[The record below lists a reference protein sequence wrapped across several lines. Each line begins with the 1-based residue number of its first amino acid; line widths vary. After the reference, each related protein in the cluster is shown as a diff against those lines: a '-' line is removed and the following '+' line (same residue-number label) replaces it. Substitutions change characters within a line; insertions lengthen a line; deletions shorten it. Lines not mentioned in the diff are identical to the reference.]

1 MSKASVLMLTALGV
15 LGIIF
20 CMNVESFSPP
30 SEDAK
35 PTVDMSIY
43 GHVVQVGWVV
53 NDIDRVADYW
63 EKLGLKNIR
72 RYRVSESI
80 QMYRGKKYS
89 VTQRQAFADIGD
101 VQIEWVQPIKGTS
114 ACSEFLEKHGEG
126 VSHLAYAATSPE
138 QFDEQIKYFESK
150 GIAVIQSMGQV
161 PKGAGRFA
169 YLDTA
174 SQGGGLDLELLYFP
188 AGQFWGAAEKV
199 VPNEYPFNKIA
210 QYALVVRD
218 VRAVG
223 AFYESLGFGG
233 MPVDRSVSV
242 DRVYRGQPGK
252 FEMDL
257 GWGRFG
263 DVIFEWIQPLIGP
276 SVYDEALQA
285 RGEGF
290 HHLAF
295 EVKDMD
301 EAIKL
306 LGSKGAPVSQAGGWD
321 SPTGKGRFAYL
332 DTEPYGGV
340 TLELIWNQPADHGQ

>member
-1 MSKASVLMLTALGV
+1 MSKASVLMLTAIGA

-20 CMNVESFSPP
+20 CVDVESFSAP

-53 NDIDRVADYW
+53 KDIDRVVDYW

-72 RYRVSESI
+72 RFRIGESI

-150 GIAVIQSMGQV
+150 GIAVVQSSGQV

-174 SQGGGLDLELLYFP
+174 PQGGGLDIELLYFP
-188 AGQFWGAAEKV
+188 RGQIWGAAKEA
-199 VPNEYPFNKIA
+199 VPNEYPFNRIA
-210 QYALVVRD
+210 QYAFVVRD
-218 VRAVG
+218 VRAAG

-233 MPVDRSVSV
+233 MPVDHNVSL
-242 DRVYRGQPGK
+242 DRIYRGAPGK

-263 DVIFEWIQPLIGP
+263 DVVFEWIQPLVGP
-276 SVYDEALQA
+276 SIYDEALQA

-306 LGSKGAPVSQAGGWD
+306 LAARDAHVTQSGGWD
-321 SPTGKGRFAYL
+321 NPGGKGRFAYL
-332 DTEPYGGV
+332 DTERYGGL
-340 TLELIWNQPADHGQ
+340 TIELLWNQPTASGQ

>member
-1 MSKASVLMLTALGV
+1 MLTAISA

-20 CMNVESFSPP
+20 CMDVESFSTL
-30 SEDAK
+30 SEDTK

-43 GHVVQVGWVV
+43 GHIVQVGWVV
-53 NDIDRVADYW
+53 KDIDRVVDYW
-63 EKLGLKNIR
+63 EKLGLKNVR
-72 RYRVSESI
+72 RFRVSESV

-138 QFDEQIKYFESK
+138 QFDEQIRYFESK
-150 GIAVIQSMGQV
+150 GIAAVQGNWKSS
-161 PKGAGRFA
+161 KEDGRFT
-169 YLDTA
+169 YVDTA
-174 SQGGGLDLELLYFP
+174 PKGGGLDIELLYFP
-188 AGQFWGAAEKV
+188 GGQIWGAAKEV
-199 VPNEYPFNKIA
+199 SPNEYPFNKIHH
-210 QYALVVRD
+210 YAFVVRD
-218 VRAVG
+218 VRQVG

-233 MPVDRSVSV
+233 MPVDHNVSL
-242 DRVYRGQPGK
+242 DRVYRGKPGK

-263 DVIFEWIQPLIGP
+263 DVIFEWIQPVVGP
-276 SVYDEALQA
+276 SVYDEALKA

-295 EVKDMD
+295 EVRDMD